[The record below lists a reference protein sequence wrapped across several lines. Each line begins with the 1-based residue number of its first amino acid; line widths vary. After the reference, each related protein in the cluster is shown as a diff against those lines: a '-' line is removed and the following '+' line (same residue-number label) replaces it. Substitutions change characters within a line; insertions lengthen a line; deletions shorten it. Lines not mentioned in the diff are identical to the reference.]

1 MTLLMKMMKWTNGI
15 ARWGVVFV
23 LVLVTFAG
31 VALAQ
36 PAPGSTPAGDPA
48 GSTAAAPA
56 DSTRATPGTSTTSP
70 TAPTSPADGDA
81 RKACTTA
88 MNADP
93 KFAADMIATLH
104 DIERTA
110 DPKLA
115 AEIIATVHDMD
126 TIKVHTDAMA
136 HVQKN
141 EQHVIYAYAAM
152 WIVAALFVIFLWRR
166 QQALQAEIATLR
178 RDLEAAAD
186 EATADKAR
194 S

>member
-1 MTLLMKMMKWTNGI
+1 MTRMTPMTSMMKMI
-15 ARWGVVFV
+15 ASWVV
-23 LVLVTFAG
+23 LGGLAG
-31 VALAQ
+31 TALAQ
-36 PAPGSTPAGDPA
+36 PGTGAAP
-48 GSTAAAPA
+48 AAAPA
-56 DSTRATPGTSTTSP
+56 GSGAVAPAAPAADAPPAPGSASAPATPQDT
-70 TAPTSPADGDA
+70 GDA
-81 RKACTTA
+81 RKICTRA

-104 DIERTA
+104 DIEVTG

-126 TIKVHTDAMA
+126 TIKVHQDAEA

-141 EQHVIYAYAAM
+141 ERHVIYAYAAM

-166 QQALQAEIATLR
+166 QQALQAEIAILR
-178 RDLEAAAD
+178 RDLEAAAGD
-186 EATADKAR
+186 VGVDKAR